1 MAPWTADSGLLAGVD
16 HLVGFCIRL
25 WEFGTQ
31 LATLY
36 SLTPRYAA
44 LLGCPAM
51 ALGPFTTLT
60 STELAPTASRR
71 TLTVGLLKAVLIL
84 LVLLLGLPLTLP
96 VAIVGVLLRFV
107 LHPFKSDVLA

>member
-1 MAPWTADSGLLAGVD
+1 MAAKSPSGQGQMRWGCPCVFPMCSGAAVPMAPWTADSGLLAGVD

-51 ALGPFTTLT
+51 ALDQ
-60 STELAPTASRR
+60 
-71 TLTVGLLKAVLIL
+71 AVTCRDS
-84 LVLLLGLPLTLP
+84 VN
-96 VAIVGVLLRFV
+96 VV
-107 LHPFKSDVLA
+107 